1 MTFDPLRNPSDE
13 LALSQGCYF
22 DEAQGERVIRFV
34 ERFCRQSK
42 GRWAGQPLTLLE
54 WQKDFL
60 MRLFGWRRPGGL
72 RRFARAYLEVAKKNG
87 KSTMLSAL
95 AVYLLIGDKEGAP
108 EVYLNAVDR
117 EQASIIFD
125 EAARMIEKSPEL
137 AGRLEVI
144 KSKKRIT
151 DPVGNGKIVANSAD
165 VPSKD
170 GVNASGIIFDELHRQ
185 KTRELWDIFEYA
197 GASREQPL
205 KISITTAGE
214 EADGVWYE
222 QREFSDKVNAGVI
235 PDISHLGVVYRA
247 FEEDDIDDP
256 ETWKKANPSLGITLK
271 EEDFAR
277 ELAEAKEFPAKLA
290 NFRRL
295 RLNIITRGDSAF
307 CRVEDWDACGGQH
320 TQGWGNPCFVGLDLS
335 QTQDLTAL
343 VALVGEPGE
352 GFDVHAWFWLPEDGI
367 EDLERQHQVPYREWA
382 NDGYITLTP
391 GNVVDYQFVRS
402 EINALAA
409 KHSPSKLMVDP
420 YNATKLGCELKEQ
433 DGLPVEY
440 LRQGFLSLAAP
451 TKELL
456 RLILGKK
463 LRHGGHPILKWHIS
477 NCVAEQDAAGNLKLS
492 KRKSKKKIDG
502 AAALVNAVAAFSS
515 DDEGGP
521 SVYEK
526 RGVLFV

>member
-42 GRWAGQPLTLLE
+42 GRWAGQPLTLLD

-60 MRLFGWRRPGGL
+60 LRLFGWRRPGGL

-125 EAARMIEKSPEL
+125 EAARMIAKSPEL

-214 EADGVWYE
+214 EADGVWHE

-277 ELAEAKEFPAKLA
+277 ELAEAKVFPAKLA

-307 CRVEDWDACGGQH
+307 CKPEDWEACFSTVRPDAGQPWY
-320 TQGWGNPCFVGLDLS
+320 GGLDLA
-335 QTQDLTAL
+335 QNQDLAAFVRLTCQDDLVYVTAR
-343 VALVGEPGE
+343 
-352 GFDVHAWFWLPEDGI
+352 FWLPEENI
-367 EDLERQHQVPYREWA
+367 EELERQHQVPYRTWA
-382 NDGYITLTP
+382 DQGFIELTP
-391 GNVVDYQFVRS
+391 GNVIDYSFIRAEVGRMGDS
-402 EINALAA
+402 GGCLKILT
-409 KHSPSKLMVDP
+409 DP
-420 YNATKLGCELKEQ
+420 WRAEQLGLQLREE
-433 DGLPVEY
+433 DGFPIETV
-440 LRQGFLSLAAP
+440 RQGFESLGGP
-451 TKELL
+451 TGELQ

-463 LRHGGHPILKWHIS
+463 LRHDGNPILKWHLS
-477 NCVAEQDAAGNLKLS
+477 NAVAEQDAAGLIKLS

-502 AAALVNAVAAFSS
+502 AAALVNAVAAFTS
-515 DDEGGP
+515 DENGGR
-521 SVYEK
+521 SVYET
-526 RGVLFV
+526 RGILHI